1 MFKVEPRVKFHGFTA
16 DVAADTVAVD
26 DRWLLLVLSLCV
38 PTIRTSG
45 SSTLILLLAFFV
57 EHNVALR
64 IPKTNCRVGTRR
76 YEIHQEPGFGGHLD
90 VVGSSRRATVCT
102 CRL

>member
-64 IPKTNCRVGTRR
+64 ITKTNCRVETRR
-76 YEIHQEPGFGGHLD
+76 YEITPRAGIRR
-90 VVGSSRRATVCT
+90 SSRRRTKALFRYWREGV
-102 CRL
+102 L